1 LDDFGERRMSGQTA
15 GAESVLYFHQADD
28 PYSHL
33 AVQLLAS
40 LSGSYDTGFK
50 AHLVPPPIDSAAP
63 DRERLAIWSLKDAAR
78 LALAHGLS
86 FPADARLPN
95 EAQVRAAE
103 ASLSAALSGPDFP
116 KAAIAIGEA
125 LWSGDDARLAGF
137 AQTSPAPH
145 LEASE
150 ALRQQLGHYLGGV
163 FHYDGQ
169 WHWGPDR
176 LHYLETQLAG
186 QRRPGAAPVAR
197 LMQETAS
204 TDLQSPVTLDFFL
217 SFRSPYTYL
226 AARRVR
232 DLAARYGAVF
242 RLKPVLPM
250 VMRGLPVPREK
261 QVYIVRDCW
270 REAMRMGI
278 PFGRSVDPVGLGVER
293 GMGVLARAMS
303 MGKGEDF
310 AESFLAG
317 AFSEA
322 IDATTDEG
330 LMTMASR
337 AGLTEADVQAGLADD
352 SWRAVAETNRQEL
365 LALDLWGVPS
375 FRVGDLPGHWGQD
388 RLWAVEQDLISLATK
403 DRS

>member
-1 LDDFGERRMSGQTA
+1 MAGQDA

-33 AVQLLAS
+33 AVQMLAR
-40 LSGSYDTGFK
+40 LEQAYELPFE
-50 AHLVPPPIDSAAP
+50 AHLVPPPVDSAAP
-63 DRERLAIWSLKDAAR
+63 DRERLSKWSLTDAHR
-78 LALAHGLS
+78 LAGAHGLS
-86 FPADARLPN
+86 MPQSAVQPTEARTAIAQ
-95 EAQVRAAE
+95 EAL
-103 ASLSAALSGPDFP
+103 ASALGQPDFARTA
-116 KAAIAIGEA
+116 AAIGDA
-125 LWSGDDARLAGF
+125 LWSADDARLAAF
-137 AQTSPAPH
+137 PKASALPV
-145 LEASE
+145 LEA
-150 ALRQQLGHYLGGV
+150 AAQLRQKLGHYLGAV

-176 LHYLETQLAG
+176 LHYLEAQLAG
-186 QRRPGAAPVAR
+186 QRRTGLAPVAR
-197 LMQETAS
+197 LMEES
-204 TDLQSPVTLDFFL
+204 DRTDVQSPVTLDFFL

-226 AARRVR
+226 AARRAR
-232 DLAARYGAVF
+232 ALASRYGAIF
-242 RLKPVLPM
+242 RLRPVLPM

-270 REAMRMGI
+270 REAMRMGM

-303 MGKGEDF
+303 LGKGEDF

-337 AGLTEADVQAGLADD
+337 AGLSEGDVKAGLADD
-352 SWRAVAETNRQEL
+352 GWKAMAEANRQEL
-365 LALDLWGVPS
+365 LSLDLWGVPS
-375 FRVGDLPGHWGQD
+375 FRVNHLPGHWGQD
-388 RLWAVEQDLISLATK
+388 RLWAVEQDLIAAA
-403 DRS
+403 DRT